1 MKTQFSELLENTP
14 AESLLVGT
22 LTTTDRL
29 GSGNTSAIIEGTP
42 EGLRMLAQFLLTM
55 ADAVESGDA
64 QDKGWHLSLSPD
76 DVPALRTHN
85 VMSLSLG
92 CTPARDFHIPKP
104 PSC

>member
-1 MKTQFSELLENTP
+1 MKTQFSQLVENTP

-29 GSGNTSAIIEGTP
+29 GSENTSAIIEGTP
-42 EGLRMLAQFLLTM
+42 DGFRMLAQFLLTM
-55 ADAVESGDA
+55 ADSVESGNA
-64 QDKGWHLSLSPD
+64 QDNGWHLSLSPD

-85 VMSLSLG
+85 VISLSLG
-92 CTPARDFHIPKP
+92 CTPARDFHIQKP